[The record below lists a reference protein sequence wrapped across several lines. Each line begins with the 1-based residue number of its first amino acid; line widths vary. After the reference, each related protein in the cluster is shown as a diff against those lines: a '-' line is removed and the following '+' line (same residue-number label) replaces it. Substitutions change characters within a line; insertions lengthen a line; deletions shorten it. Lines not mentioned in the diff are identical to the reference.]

1 MTIGCGLSAKVSPR
15 HTVSASQTVVT
26 TRTQT
31 LTVRTPEG
39 VVFAT
44 RLAGPVTRFLAWAVD
59 VMCIGVIANI
69 ANYLTGPL
77 LILSPDLAQA
87 LTILLLF
94 AIALLY
100 GILLEWLWRGQTVG
114 KRLLRLRVVDLE
126 GMRLQPSQVV
136 VRNLLRAVD
145 FLPAFYV
152 VGGLTSLL
160 SRHGQRLGDIAAN
173 TVVIRIPR
181 LATPDVEQLTAG
193 KFNSLRQFPHLE
205 ARLRQR
211 VTPAEAD
218 LALRALMRRDDF
230 DPGERVTLFHELA
243 GHFRRQ
249 VVFPP
254 EASEGIT
261 DEQYVRNVVDS
272 LFRRRTVGGLASTKA
287 EATKPAAPE
296 AIRQPATTA

>member
-1 MTIGCGLSAKVSPR
+1 MNAR
-15 HTVSASQTVVT
+15 
-26 TRTQT
+26 TRT

-59 VMCIGVIANI
+59 VMCIGVISNFAS
-69 ANYLTGPL
+69 YLISPIFL
-77 LILSPDLAQA
+77 LSPDMAQG
-87 LTILLLF
+87 LGILLYFIVTL
-94 AIALLY
+94 AY
-100 GILLEWLWRGQTVG
+100 RILLEWLWRGQTVG
-114 KRLLRLRVVDLE
+114 KRLLRLRVVDIE

-145 FLPAFYV
+145 FLPAFYI
-152 VGGLTSLL
+152 VGGLTCLL
-160 SRHGQRLGDIAAN
+160 SRHAQRLGDIAAN

-181 LATPDVEQLTAG
+181 LETPDVEQLMAG
-193 KFNSLRQFPHLE
+193 KFNSLRQHPQLE

-211 VTPAEAD
+211 VAPAEAD

-230 DPGERVTLFHELA
+230 DPAERVKLFRELA
-243 GHFRRQ
+243 AHFRQR

-254 EASEGIT
+254 ETSEGIT

-272 LFRRRTVGGLASTKA
+272 LYRRRIGGEPKPTNAAAVRSVAS
-287 EATKPAAPE
+287 EE
-296 AIRQPATTA
+296 ISQPAPTA